1 MDVAAE
7 YRLHTCIP
15 SRWDAVKEIK
25 RRRCTKDFQHPIW
38 YKNHDRFK
46 SIDSRTWIGLG
57 HRLVFSC
64 SIATTK
70 LNSFRRRTIEN
81 RCVYKVSES
90 GSDYQFG
97 TQEQDVIGSPEQIIA
112 NFRRGFQFNVLE
124 RPTPNDMVFEMIGV
138 DASFANA
145 LRRILLSEVPTVA
158 IESVYMWNN
167 TSLVHDEVLSHRLGL
182 IPIHA
187 DPRYLDV
194 LEPGEEATDKNT
206 LVFRLTIY
214 CKKPYGRKGNT
225 KRGEDDESDA
235 GAEAMDELVHG
246 AEADLVEAA
255 TEASTTRPYRFP
267 QDRPYTHHVYSKD
280 LEWMPQNDQEERM
293 GKVRPVHDDILI
305 AKLRPGQCIE
315 LEAHARVGLGK
326 DHAKF
331 SPVATACYRLMP
343 KIVLKQPVY
352 DEVAEELIH
361 VYEPGVF
368 RLEPTDPQVDPPHAR
383 VKAVVDNP
391 YACTMSRNYLRHPI
405 LAKAVEITRVPNH
418 FIFSVESVGMFSP
431 PVLVAEG
438 FRILQS
444 KCQKLLGLADEAD
457 VKAQANRMDIGS
469 VPM

>member
-1 MDVAAE
+1 ME
-7 YRLHTCIP
+7 IRLFSFFLLSYITFYSI
-15 SRWDAVKEIK
+15 
-25 RRRCTKDFQHPIW
+25 
-38 YKNHDRFK
+38 YK
-46 SIDSRTWIGLG
+46 
-57 HRLVFSC
+57 
-64 SIATTK
+64 
-70 LNSFRRRTIEN
+70 
-81 RCVYKVSES
+81 
-90 GSDYQFG
+90 
-97 TQEQDVIGSPEQIIA
+97 
-112 NFRRGFQFNVLE
+112 RRGFQINVLE
-124 RPTPNDMVFEMIGV
+124 RPTPNDLVFELIGV

-158 IESVYMWNN
+158 IENVYMWNN

-182 IPIHA
+182 IPIYA

-194 LEPGEEATDKNT
+194 MEPGDEPTDKNT

-214 CKKPYGRKGNT
+214 CKKPGGRKGNA
-225 KRGEDDESDA
+225 KRGGDDADESEEG

-246 AEADLVEAA
+246 SDPGMVEAA

-293 GKVRPVHDDILI
+293 GRVRPVHDDILI

-331 SPVATACYRLMP
+331 SPVATAGYRLMP
-343 KIVLKQPVY
+343 RIVLKEPVY
-352 DEVAEELIH
+352 DEAAEELVH

-368 RLEPTDPQVDPPHAR
+368 RLETTDPKVDPPHTR
-383 VKAVVDNP
+383 VRAVVDNP
-391 YACTMSRNYLRHPI
+391 YACTMSRNFTRHPV
-405 LAKAVEITRVPNH
+405 LAEALEITRVPDH

-444 KCQKLLGLADEAD
+444 KCQRLLGLADEAD
-457 VKAQANRMDIGS
+457 VKGHAGRMDIDK
-469 VPM
+469 